1 MTPSGIRF
9 ERELNVEQLAAA
21 TAPDGPMLALAAA
34 GTGKT
39 RTIVY
44 RVAYLVER
52 GIDPGRILLL
62 TFTNK
67 AAHEMLARATEL
79 VGGGIGDLWGGTFH
93 HMANRILRRHAP
105 AVGYRHDYTILD
117 RDDSLSLIRK
127 AVRARGVDRRDF
139 LKPEALA
146 GLFGGAANRDMA
158 LSDLL
163 EDRLRNTL
171 IDPGDVMRV
180 YRKYKELK
188 LEAGAMDFDDLLVF
202 GLDLFRREADVLQRY
217 QERFLHVL
225 VDEYQDTNPIQS
237 EWVDLVAAQHRNVM
251 AVGDDFQSIYAWRG
265 ADYRNIL
272 TFPERYPDARIVKL
286 ETNYRS
292 TPEILKVAN
301 RCIAG
306 NPRQFQ
312 KTIRPT
318 RESGRKPDWC
328 RPPDGDGQAQYVIDK
343 IDALRRAGQSL
354 RDIAVL
360 YRAHYHALE
369 LQLALTRTSIPFVLT
384 SGIRFFEQAHIKDV
398 CSLLR
403 ILHNPTDILAFS
415 RLLCLLPR
423 VGERTAETT
432 WRKLGHRFDA
442 WQPESMQRL
451 RDLLPAPARPVW
463 KAIEPSLDRCPRERL
478 IVAANELL
486 QQFVKVFYH
495 EYLVQNHEN
504 PDRRMEDIEGL
515 REFIARFDSMDEFLS
530 ETALLSNLDR
540 TAEID
545 GAEHDAIRLSTVH
558 QAKGLEW
565 DHVFVIWLTDGMFPS
580 SRGMSDQGDEGE
592 AEERRLF
599 YVAVTRARRRLF
611 LCAPQSRRTASRQTL
626 WCLPS
631 RFIEEIPADLLHKVH
646 VQRAAYRWR
655 G

>member
-1 MTPSGIRF
+1 MTATGNFF
-9 ERELNVEQLAAA
+9 ERELNPEQLAAA

-67 AAHEMLARATEL
+67 AAHEMLARATDL
-79 VGGGIGDLWGGTFH
+79 VGTGIGDLWGGTFH
-93 HMANRILRRHAP
+93 HMANRMLRRYAP
-105 AVGYRHDYTILD
+105 AVGYRNDYTILD

-127 AVRARGVDRRDF
+127 ALRACGIDRRDF

-146 GLFGGAANRDMA
+146 GLFGGAANRDMR
-158 LSDLL
+158 LRDLI
-163 EDRLRNTL
+163 EDRLTGTL
-171 IDPGDVMRV
+171 IDPADVV
-180 YRKYKELK
+180 KVHRKYKELK

-202 GLDLFRREADVLQRY
+202 GLELFRQKPDILQRY

-237 EWVDLVAAQHRNVM
+237 EWVDLVAARHRNLM
-251 AVGDDFQSIYAWRG
+251 AVGDDFQSIYGWRG

-292 TPEILKVAN
+292 TPDILKVAN

-318 RESGRKPDWC
+318 REPGRKPDLC
-328 RPPDGDGQAQYVIDK
+328 RPPDGDTQAQYVIDK
-343 IDALRRAGQSL
+343 IDGLRRAGHCL
-354 RDIAVL
+354 KEIAVL

-369 LQLALTRTSIPFVLT
+369 LQLALTRASIPFVLT

-403 ILHNPTDILAFS
+403 VLHNPIDGMAFA

-423 VGERTAETT
+423 VGERTAETI
-432 WRKLGHRFDA
+432 WKKLGYSFDA
-442 WQPESMQRL
+442 WQAEQKERL
-451 RDLLPAPARPVW
+451 RSLLPAAARPFW
-463 KAIEPSLDRCPRERL
+463 KVIEPLLDRCHRDQL

-486 QQFVKVFYH
+486 QQFLKVFYH
-495 EYLVQNHEN
+495 DYLVQNFEN
-504 PDRRMEDIEGL
+504 PERRMEDIEGL
-515 REFIARFDSMDEFLS
+515 REFIARFDSMEEFLS

-540 TAEID
+540 TAESD
-545 GAEHDAIRLSTVH
+545 GAEQDAIRLSTVH

-580 SRGMSDQGDEGE
+580 SRGLSENEEEGE

-599 YVAVTRARRRLF
+599 YVAVTRARSRLF
-611 LCAPQSRRTASRQTL
+611 LCAPQCRRTANRQTL
-626 WCLPS
+626 WCTQS
-631 RFIEEIPADLLHKVH
+631 RFLDEIPADLLHKVSAG
-646 VQRAAYRWR
+646 RPAFRWHR
-655 G
+655 

>member
-1 MTPSGIRF
+1 MIPSGNRF
-9 ERELNVEQLAAA
+9 DNELNSEQRAAV

-93 HMANRILRRHAP
+93 HMANRMLRRYAP
-105 AVGYRHDYTILD
+105 AVGYRNDYTILD

-127 AVRARGVDRRDF
+127 GIRACGVDRRDF

-146 GLFGGAANRDMA
+146 GLIGGAANRDME
-158 LSDLL
+158 LRGFI
-163 EDRLRNTL
+163 EDRLMGSL
-171 IDPGDVMRV
+171 IDPADVLKV
-180 YRKYKELK
+180 NRKYKELK
-188 LEAGAMDFDDLLVF
+188 MEAGAMDFDDLLVL
-202 GLDLFRREADVLQRY
+202 GLELFRREPEILQRY

-237 EWVDLVAAQHRNVM
+237 EWVDLVAARHRNLM
-251 AVGDDFQSIYAWRG
+251 AVGDDFQSIYGWRG

-292 TPEILKVAN
+292 TPDILKVAN

-318 RESGRKPDWC
+318 RESGRKPDLC
-328 RPPDGDGQAQYVIDK
+328 RPPDGDSQAAYVIDK

-354 RDIAVL
+354 NEIAVL

-369 LQLALTRTSIPFVLT
+369 LQLGLTRASIPFVLT

-403 ILHNPTDILAFS
+403 ILHNPIDVLAFS

-423 VGERTAETT
+423 VGERTVETI
-432 WRKLGHRFDA
+432 WKKLGYSFDA
-442 WQPESMQRL
+442 WQSEQKERL
-451 RDLLPAPARPVW
+451 RGLLPAPARSAW
-463 KAIEPSLDRCPRERL
+463 KAIEPLLDRCHRDQL
-478 IVAANELL
+478 IVASNELL
-486 QQFVKVFYH
+486 QQFVKGFYH
-495 EYLVQNHEN
+495 EYLVQNYEN
-504 PDRRMEDIEGL
+504 PERRMEDIEGL
-515 REFIARFDSMDEFLS
+515 REFIARFDSMEDFLS

-540 TAEID
+540 TEEAA
-545 GAEHDAIRLSTVH
+545 GAERDAIRLSTVH

-565 DHVFVIWLTDGMFPS
+565 NNVFVIWLTDGLFPS
-580 SRGMSDQGDEGE
+580 SRGLSDDDDEGE

-599 YVAVTRARRRLF
+599 YVAVTRARNRLY
-611 LCAPQSRRTASRQTL
+611 LCAPQCRRTASRQTL
-626 WCLPS
+626 WCLQS
-631 RFIEEIPADLLHKVH
+631 RFLDEIPADLLHKVSAG
-646 VQRAAYRWR
+646 RAAFPWR
-655 G
+655 R